1 LICLTLIWYR
11 NKWIRVNLMKG
22 IVMKLNDPQNHEH
35 NDLKKRGRM
44 RTYWRRLMD
53 STQRKLSAG
62 AAAITKLIPFPRG
75 ENWRRRD
82 KR

>member
-1 LICLTLIWYR
+1 
-11 NKWIRVNLMKG
+11 
-22 IVMKLNDPQNHEH
+22 MKLKEPEKHEH
-35 NDLKKRGRM
+35 NDLSKRARM
-44 RTYWRRLMD
+44 RAYWRRLMK
-53 STQRKLSAG
+53 STQEKLSAG